1 MLYTYS
7 MIYISLPGI
16 ANDLEMP
23 MTWVRSFV
31 RFMVDVFFPSIVIIE
46 QSNWLAYISKFTTS
60 CQERLTAG
68 RKEPNWS
75 GGHVDVKNY
84 LRLPFADVKRLRGA
98 MQDFL

>member
-23 MTWVRSFV
+23 MTWVRSSVSWLMF
-31 RFMVDVFFPSIVIIE
+31 FFPSIVIIQ

-84 LRLPFADVKRLRGA
+84 LRLLFADVKRLRGA

>member
-7 MIYISLPGI
+7 MIYVSLPGI

-23 MTWVRSFV
+23 IHTYIHTLLARPHGAFQSQFSESILVNLSSFV

-46 QSNWLAYISKFTTS
+46 QSNCLAYISKFTTS

-68 RKEPNWS
+68 RKEPN
-75 GGHVDVKNY
+75 
-84 LRLPFADVKRLRGA
+84 
-98 MQDFL
+98 

>member
-7 MIYISLPGI
+7 MIYISLPDSKRSRN
-16 ANDLEMP
+16 ANDLS
-23 MTWVRSFV
+23 SFV

-84 LRLPFADVKRLRGA
+84 LRLLFADVKRLRGA

>member
-7 MIYISLPGI
+7 MIYISLP
-16 ANDLEMP
+16 AYNKRSRNASDLS
-23 MTWVRSFV
+23 SFV
-31 RFMVDVFFPSIVIIE
+31 RFMVDVFFPSIVIVE
-46 QSNWLAYISKFTTS
+46 HSNWLAYISKFTTS

-84 LRLPFADVKRLRGA
+84 LRLLFADVKRLRGA